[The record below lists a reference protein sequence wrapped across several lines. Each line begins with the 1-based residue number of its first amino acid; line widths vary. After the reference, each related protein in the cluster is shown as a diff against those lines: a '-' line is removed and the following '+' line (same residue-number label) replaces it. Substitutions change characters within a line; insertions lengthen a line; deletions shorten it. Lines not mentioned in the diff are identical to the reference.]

1 MLIKIIF
8 ITFLAFSYTLKAN
21 EVTIIELHKNKS
33 LDQLVLDN
41 ENNLENQNLEENID
55 SNNSEN
61 TDIEVLNS
69 SEEDNSENKQDTSES
84 ENANS
89 EAVTVINSE
98 NIFDI
103 DEQIIQNHLVTINEI
118 KSKTLSKEFVKILS
132 NSKSENQEGDNNK
145 FYFIIK
151 KLYEI
156 GEIQKAYNLI
166 KAINLDLVSKEEH
179 LTFFQVIELNY
190 LLSTFKLSEVCEFK
204 NYLLEKSIVLPNFQL
219 EKTDIFCL
227 TLENKFA
234 EAKLL
239 NSLLKDSEKSID
251 KTFQNLFEF
260 MISENTQDVN
270 FESIHLMELKDL
282 IFLYSAMMRINEL
295 PLKEDF
301 INIDPLNLA
310 IPVIL
315 SDSTPINIRIKAAN
329 KSFFD
334 EVISVDSLSA
344 LYQSVDFNAEQFSS
358 SKETILN
365 LNDDNELIMAFYY
378 QLANMQI
385 FPEDRLK
392 VILEYWEFSKNIGLE
407 KIAYSV
413 TRNILESITPSS
425 ENSKHNIQ
433 IALAHISNQ
442 NYEDALK
449 WLNISDNSKVNKS
462 QMQYVKFLINLY
474 ESDDLNTI
482 KEFLKEINNNFDSN
496 TSNQSLETIDIL
508 INFLDIETT
517 LISNYEYTKI
527 SDDRTMPSY
536 FLIRDIKKN
545 MNSQKNLTLFLL
557 SIISMNNQNWNELH
571 PEHLNIILE
580 AYRIY
585 DEGSLIK
592 PIILEILNDLNII

>member
-1 MLIKIIF
+1 
-8 ITFLAFSYTLKAN
+8 
-21 EVTIIELHKNKS
+21 
-33 LDQLVLDN
+33 
-41 ENNLENQNLEENID
+41 
-55 SNNSEN
+55 
-61 TDIEVLNS
+61 
-69 SEEDNSENKQDTSES
+69 
-84 ENANS
+84 
-89 EAVTVINSE
+89 
-98 NIFDI
+98 
-103 DEQIIQNHLVTINEI
+103 
-118 KSKTLSKEFVKILS
+118 
-132 NSKSENQEGDNNK
+132 
-145 FYFIIK
+145 
-151 KLYEI
+151 
-156 GEIQKAYNLI
+156 
-166 KAINLDLVSKEEH
+166 
-179 LTFFQVIELNY
+179 
-190 LLSTFKLSEVCEFK
+190 
-204 NYLLEKSIVLPNFQL
+204 
-219 EKTDIFCL
+219 
-227 TLENKFA
+227 
-234 EAKLL
+234 
-239 NSLLKDSEKSID
+239 
-251 KTFQNLFEF
+251 
-260 MISENTQDVN
+260 
-270 FESIHLMELKDL
+270 
-282 IFLYSAMMRINEL
+282 
-295 PLKEDF
+295 
-301 INIDPLNLA
+301 
-310 IPVIL
+310 
-315 SDSTPINIRIKAAN
+315 
-329 KSFFD
+329 
-334 EVISVDSLSA
+334 
-344 LYQSVDFNAEQFSS
+344 
-358 SKETILN
+358 
-365 LNDDNELIMAFYY
+365 MAFYY

-482 KEFLKEINNNFDSN
+482 KEFLKKINNNFDSN
-496 TSNQSLETIDIL
+496 TSDQSLETIDIL
-508 INFLDIETT
+508 INFLDIETA